1 VTLTSLVLAI
11 WVQLGAHGPDQ
22 QRIAEAIS
30 AAVIS
35 EATPA
40 SGESHAVDA
49 ALLAVYAWHESG
61 LNEHPRPQSWD
72 AIAGLSRG
80 VWQLRSYL
88 VDGHSLTEQAQSWL
102 WAMRRAGLGRGVDSS
117 PSRAAKRLSE
127 ARAALAA
134 SL

>member
-1 VTLTSLVLAI
+1 V
-11 WVQLGAHGPDQ
+11 
-22 QRIAEAIS
+22 
-30 AAVIS
+30 
-35 EATPA
+35 
-40 SGESHAVDA
+40 
-49 ALLAVYAWHESG
+49 
-61 LNEHPRPQSWD
+61 
-72 AIAGLSRG
+72 AGLSRG

-102 WAMRRAGLGRGVDSS
+102 WAMRRVGLGRGVDSS